1 MSHLPAGYSMRVAQP
16 ADFAVVRAFYDA
28 LIDDLLTRPHHP
40 MWSRDGHPA
49 DDYLRSAID
58 GGELWL
64 AELGGEIA
72 GAMVVNHAAND
83 GYKGVPWQ
91 VQAEPEQVVI
101 VHAFG
106 VSARHQGKGLGSAM
120 MREIIDRCRAAGD
133 KAMRLDLIDLN
144 RPAEKVY
151 LKLGFV
157 HCASV
162 ELYYEEVGWQFFH
175 MFELAL

>member
-1 MSHLPAGYSMRVAQP
+1 MIYLDNGATSFCKPPEVCRAVCRAMYTCANPGRGGY
-16 ADFAVVRAFYDA
+16 
-28 LIDDLLTRPHHP
+28 
-40 MWSRDGHPA
+40 
-49 DDYLRSAID
+49 RSAM
-58 GGELWL
+58 E
-64 AELGGEIA
+64 A
-72 GAMVVNHAAND
+72 GNVVFQCREAAAALFD
-83 GYKGVPWQ
+83 C
-91 VQAEPEQVVI
+91 EPEQVVI

-106 VSARHQGKGLGSAM
+106 VSSRHQGKGLGSAM
-120 MREIIDRCRAAGD
+120 MRETIDRCRAAGD

>member
-1 MSHLPAGYSMRVAQP
+1 MINNTALLVIDMQNGFINEKSPLCIRGAKKTIPACSE
-16 ADFAVVRAFYDA
+16 
-28 LIDDLLTRPHHP
+28 T
-40 MWSRDGHPA
+40 
-49 DDYLRSAID
+49 
-58 GGELWL
+58 
-64 AELGGEIA
+64 
-72 GAMVVNHAAND
+72 
-83 GYKGVPWQ
+83 
-91 VQAEPEQVVI
+91 
-101 VHAFG
+101 
-106 VSARHQGKGLGSAM
+106 
-120 MREIIDRCRAAGD
+120 IDRCRAAGD